1 MQDTIAKLKDYTSLC
16 EARIKELHPDHPLP
30 IQHIHIGAPLPETAP
45 PNNSLP
51 LMSKNV
57 PAFVLSAAASNN
69 RQEREDRTMIMELRR
84 QKEHE
89 EARNQELT
97 KQNLQLRSFADRKT
111 REAQVLNRHLVNSQT
126 KVKEMESQLVG
137 LQTSDS
143 RKRINAMSSKPPVS
157 TNIKA
162 HSKVK
167 ELTMEVE
174 ALKKELETSQFKV
187 TEGDLQIKVLEDA
200 LEFKAQEWGIVSHG
214 NGGRLLADFAKLKG
228 EVVSLKKANK
238 DGDLSNK
245 ESQLDLKAYKTELE
259 AMEVKMKKKD
269 DEFADLRDN
278 FNKLG
283 GDVLT
288 ELEKEKDALLDY
300 VTESL
305 DNVTTLESEKNDL
318 QEEVLTLSGFKNEC
332 EELKAEVANFNVKH
346 KNMATELEELREK
359 NTKITEMNEEQKTEI
374 EELAKMQIELL
385 HQLKESTSEFE
396 GKSRMCTELQ
406 ADLVDRES
414 HVVNTKQSLET
425 TTLSLNQALASL
437 AESEE
442 KIALVVPKLDSADAE
457 LRLLR
462 SRLRELETVEGENSK
477 MLGEL
482 SLLRPV
488 KEALDRVSA
497 DLRAAVN
504 VSGDG
509 TKTSWHQAWING
521 GNLAVLLPSLGDR
534 IQAMLTD
541 LSTCESQQSTLTS
554 LLNTERAERDMERK
568 VLSDSL
574 VAREQESGDLSRQVK
589 TMNDEHG
596 ELRAQSDR
604 AKEAEAAIAQLRTV
618 WVTHCHED
626 GVGDGSVSTDLE
638 LVYSIGRA
646 LFAGRQGTQRAS
658 ATLQKL
664 VESEALCNM
673 KELEMTRLDAELKNV
688 IRELTDLRANSDA
701 DLAGLKSESTA
712 LNSELESAAELAE
725 RQGALA
731 LTLEGRLEALSAERA
746 LLSSQFHAS
755 QNELEQ
761 YRAELNSMLSFAIG
775 SAKDVISSSPEF
787 AMISEVTNMSPV
799 SKVVEAVCLVL
810 SVLSSKVPELCD
822 EVIEAQAK
830 LEMAQI
836 TKLART
842 PVQHAVSTPSVKD
855 QPHTPVLFSNKSR
868 NEDSSV
874 SKHKESI
881 ASMQKKYLSSHLA
894 RSAVEN
900 AMNPRS
906 FSHKKESMSR
916 HEDQQKRIQN
926 IRSMSAAAEIETP
939 SHAKPNIRAPSPATK
954 LLQDRLRKA
963 QAAFAD
969 LAAKA

>member
-1 MQDTIAKLKDYTSLC
+1 MQDTIAKLKDYTRLC

-30 IQHIHIGAPLPETAP
+30 IQHIHIGAPLPDTAP

-57 PAFVLSAAASNN
+57 PAFVLSATASNN

-89 EARNQELT
+89 EMRNQELT
-97 KQNLQLRSFADRKT
+97 KQNLQLRNLADRKT
-111 REAQVLNRHLVNSQT
+111 KEAQVLNRHLVNSQM

-167 ELTMEVE
+167 ELTVEVDV
-174 ALKKELETSQFKV
+174 LKKQLETSQFKV

-214 NGGRLLADFAKLKG
+214 NGGKLLADLAKLKG

-238 DGDLSNK
+238 EGDRFVK
-245 ESQLDLKAYKTELE
+245 ENQLDIKAYKTELD
-259 AMEVKMKKKD
+259 AMEAKMKKKD
-269 DEFADLRDN
+269 DEYADLQEN
-278 FNKLG
+278 FNSLG

-318 QEEVLTLSGFKNEC
+318 QEEVMTLSGFKNEC
-332 EELKAEVANFNVKH
+332 EELRRRRS
-346 KNMATELEELREK
+346 MSWL
-359 NTKITEMNEEQKTEI
+359 
-374 EELAKMQIELL
+374 KMQIELL
-385 HQLKESTSEFE
+385 HQLKESTGEVE

-406 ADLVDRES
+406 AEVADRDN

-425 TTLSLNQALASL
+425 TTLSLNEALARL

-462 SRLRELETVEGENSK
+462 ARLREMEMVEGDNSK

-504 VSGDG
+504 VSSDG
-509 TKTSWHQAWING
+509 TKTSWYQAWING

-541 LSTCESQQSTLTS
+541 LSTCESQQSMLTS
-554 LLNTERAERDMERK
+554 LLNTERAEREMERK

-574 VAREQESGDLSRQVK
+574 VAREQESGDLSRQVR
-589 TMNDEHG
+589 TLNDEHG

-604 AKEAEAAIAQLRTV
+604 AKQAEAAMAQLRTV

-626 GVGDGSVSTDLE
+626 GAGDGSVGTELE
-638 LVYSIGRA
+638 LVYSVGRA
-646 LFAGRQGTQRAS
+646 LYAGRQGTQRAS
-658 ATLQKL
+658 ATLQRL
-664 VESEALCNM
+664 VESEALVNM
-673 KELEMTRLDAELKNV
+673 KELEVTRLDTELKNV
-688 IRELTDLRANSDA
+688 IRELNDLRANSEA
-701 DLAGLKSESTA
+701 DLAGMRSEGIS

-746 LLSSQFHAS
+746 LLSSQFHAA

-761 YRAELNSMLSFAIG
+761 YRAELSSMLSFAIG

-787 AMISEVTNMSPV
+787 AKISEVNNMSPV

-842 PVQHAVSTPSVKD
+842 PQAVTTPSLRN
-855 QPHTPVLFSNKSR
+855 QPHTPVPYSNKR
-868 NEDSSV
+868 RDEAISV

-881 ASMQKKYLSSHLA
+881 ASMQQKYMSSHLA

-900 AMNPRS
+900 NMNPRS
-906 FSHKKESMSR
+906 FSHEKEAMVSR
-916 HEDQQKRIQN
+916 HEDQQRRIQN
-926 IRSMSAAAEIETP
+926 IRTMSAAAETETP
-939 SHAKPNIRAPSPATK
+939 HARPNIRAPSPATK